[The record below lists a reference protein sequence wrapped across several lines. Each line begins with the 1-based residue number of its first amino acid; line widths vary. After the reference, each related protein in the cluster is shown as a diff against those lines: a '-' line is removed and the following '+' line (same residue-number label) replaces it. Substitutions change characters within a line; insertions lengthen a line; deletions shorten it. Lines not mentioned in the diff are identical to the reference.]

1 MQLNDKKNMLGLFEK
16 LLFIKFDDLNKTCQQ
31 TFVGAFE
38 SNKLESS
45 KFLYCLSKD
54 VHKCFNENQQ
64 SR

>member
-1 MQLNDKKNMLGLFEK
+1 MFGLFEK

-45 KFLYCLSKD
+45 KFLYCFSIEMHYLQ
-54 VHKCFNENQQ
+54 VLQ
-64 SR
+64 